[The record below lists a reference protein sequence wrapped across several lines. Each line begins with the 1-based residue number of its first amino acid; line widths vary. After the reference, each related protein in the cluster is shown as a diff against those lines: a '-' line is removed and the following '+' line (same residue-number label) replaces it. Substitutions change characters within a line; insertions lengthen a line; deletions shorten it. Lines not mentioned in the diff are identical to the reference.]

1 MIEILERSIFCLMM
15 DDGSIYS
22 NLIRIFLQEPV
33 IIINFFL
40 FYFIQTANEIIIV
53 MIKMHIL
60 LKNLLI
66 ILLYINWRNWR
77 IFYLYILLIYF
88 IYIILYY
95 IILYFIIYFWVF
107 KDTDLID
114 IFNKKNYFAYKFISY
129 IISPWHEKYFIILS

>member
-88 IYIILYY
+88 IYIIFYILLYTFDLF
-95 IILYFIIYFWVF
+95 IYFLFIYFWVF
-107 KDTDLID
+107 KNTDLID
-114 IFNKKNYFAYKFISY
+114 LLSNYL
-129 IISPWHEKYFIILS
+129 II